1 MLLSTLKIFIL
12 GGSGFVGGHLVRRLA
27 AAGHQVT
34 IATRYRPAARHLQVV
49 PGVRVCQTNP
59 YELDALSRALDGHD
73 LAINLVGIL
82 NERGFGGKGFRR
94 AHVELVEKLI
104 IACDAAGV
112 GRLIHM
118 SALNAGNG
126 DSHYLT
132 TRGQAERLVQQ
143 AQDGGQLR
151 TCLFRPST
159 IFGPDDSFLNRFASL
174 LKISPML
181 PLARPGAR
189 FAPVYV
195 GDVVEA
201 FARAIEQDSFD
212 GQAFELCGAEVWT
225 LKDLVVWVSKQLG
238 LKRLIVGLP
247 DPLGR
252 LQGLAFD
259 LVPGKPFSS
268 DNFKSLLVDSVCA
281 RDGFAEFDIKPWGMS
296 QLAPSWLGSDTRQHR
311 YQGFRR
317 QAGRDRRD
325 PD

>member
-1 MLLSTLKIFIL
+1 MKIFIV

-34 IATRYRPAARHLQVV
+34 IATRHQQSARHLQVV
-49 PGVRVCQTNP
+49 PGVRICQTNP
-59 YELDALSRALDGHD
+59 YDLDALSRALEGHD
-73 LAINLVGIL
+73 MAINLVGIL
-82 NERGFGGKGFRR
+82 NERGFGGSGFRR

-104 IACDAAGV
+104 IACDAARV

-118 SALNAGNG
+118 SALNAGKG
-126 DSHYLT
+126 DSHYLK
-132 TRGQAERLVQQ
+132 TRGEAERLVKQ
-143 AQDGGQLR
+143 AQAGGQLR

-159 IFGPDDSFLNRFASL
+159 IFGPDDSFLNRFAGL

-201 FARAIEQDSFD
+201 FARAIEHDRFD
-212 GQAFELCGAEVWT
+212 GEAFELCGAEIWT

-238 LKRLIVGLP
+238 LKRLVIGLP

-268 DNFKSLLVDSVCA
+268 DNFKSLQIDSVCA
-281 RDGFAEFDIKPWGMS
+281 QDGFAEFDIRPWGMS
-296 QLAPSWLGSDTRQHR
+296 QMAPSWLSCESRQDR
-311 YQGFRR
+311 YQGYRR
-317 QAGRDRRD
+317 QARRDRRD

>member
-1 MLLSTLKIFIL
+1 MKILIT

-27 AAGHQVT
+27 GAGHAVT
-34 IATRYRPAARHLQVV
+34 VATRYAPAARDLTVV
-49 PGVRVCQTNP
+49 PGVTIRQLDP
-59 YELDALSRALDGHD
+59 YNLEALSAALDGHD

-104 IACDAAGV
+104 IACEAAGV

-118 SALNAGNG
+118 SALNAGRG
-126 DSHYLT
+126 DSHYLK
-132 TRGQAERLVQQ
+132 TRGEAERLVEQ
-143 AQDGGQLR
+143 AQAGGQLR

-159 IFGPDDSFLNRFASL
+159 IFGPDDSFLNRFAGL

-181 PLARPGAR
+181 PLACPSAR

-201 FARAIEQDSFD
+201 FARVIEQDRLD
-212 GQAFELCGAEVWT
+212 GQAYELCGAEIWS
-225 LKDLVVWVSKQLG
+225 LKDLVVWLAGQLG
-238 LKRLIVGLP
+238 LRRLIVGLP
-247 DPLGR
+247 GPLGR

-268 DNFKSLLVDSVCA
+268 DNFKSLQVDSVCHQ
-281 RDGFAEFDIKPWGMS
+281 DGFGELEITPWGLS
-296 QLAPSWLGSDTRQHR
+296 QLAPTWLGDDTRQSR
-311 YQGFRR
+311 YQSYRR
-317 QAGRDRRD
+317 SARRSNSPNNRESD
-325 PD
+325 